1 MHDTSLLMLQYA
13 FFAAQHKAL
22 PRATLRLPPVY
33 HRPARRLMTAA
44 EDLRSVF
51 AVRAFLDSSCRV
63 LSVAC

>member
-1 MHDTSLLMLQYA
+1 MLQYA
-13 FFAAQHKAL
+13 LLAALHNSLSIAM
-22 PRATLRLPPVY
+22 LRLPPVF

-63 LSVAC
+63 LSVARLEPP